1 MNNIPTPETDAF
13 AIKLKTLCGE
23 KYWVPVDIARK
34 LERERDEALE
44 LLASEK
50 TTRNHIIKRS
60 VEVEREREEANEEL
74 HKQLVQFDQLFDEA
88 EKIRIERDEA
98 REKIEQQRK
107 EIVRFNGATSHAG
120 GTPLKIALRERDEAL
135 NKMADALQE
144 VDLRTLDYDRMKQER
159 DDARKA
165 FVIATDQVVVT
176 QSKLREANK
185 EREAFVIAQQEVI
198 TNLILERN
206 KALDKINDLK
216 NILR

>member
-1 MNNIPTPETDAF
+1 MSDRPTQETDAF

-50 TTRNHIIKRS
+50 ITRNHIIKRS
-60 VEVEREREEANEEL
+60 VEVERERDEANEEL
-74 HKQLVQFDQLFDEA
+74 HKQLVRYDQLFDEA

-120 GTPLKIALRERDEAL
+120 GTPLKISLRERDEARAAL
-135 NKMADALQE
+135 MKIEDLFIDGTDIYADRENMGLIARNALE
-144 VDLRTLDYDRMKQER
+144 
-159 DDARKA
+159 
-165 FVIATDQVVVT
+165 
-176 QSKLREANK
+176 
-185 EREAFVIAQQEVI
+185 
-198 TNLILERN
+198 
-206 KALDKINDLK
+206 KIK
-216 NILR
+216 